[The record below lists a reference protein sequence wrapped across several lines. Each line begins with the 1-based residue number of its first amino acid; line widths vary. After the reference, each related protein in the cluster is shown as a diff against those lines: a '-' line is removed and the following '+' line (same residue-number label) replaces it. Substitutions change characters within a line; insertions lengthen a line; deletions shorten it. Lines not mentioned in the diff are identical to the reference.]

1 MKNAVG
7 VLLILVG
14 VLLLLAG
21 AFSLVSTLL
30 GLISGP
36 SSAYSLGFYLGRGL
50 VGAIFL
56 LLGWKAFGNGRR
68 RVSGGA
74 IVSRP

>member
-7 VLLILVG
+7 MLLILVG
-14 VLLLLAG
+14 ALLLLAG
-21 AFSLVSTLL
+21 AFSLVTTFL

-36 SSAYSLGFYLGRGL
+36 SSAYSFGFYLGRGL

-56 LLGWKAFGNGRR
+56 LLGWKAFGSGRR
-68 RVSGGA
+68 RAAGDA
-74 IVSRP
+74 AASRP